1 MNRTA
6 IAKRVGGVLLVL
18 ALAVAAYFFAV
29 RPLCRA
35 VGAAYDLGAA
45 RALTIVGV
53 KAAPE
58 AAGSFLTVAFVALFG
73 SLMIATRGR
82 RGAK

>member
-6 IAKRVGGVLLVL
+6 IAKRVGGALLVL
-18 ALAVAAYFFAV
+18 ALAVAAYFFAA
-29 RPLCRA
+29 RPLFRA
-35 VGAAYDLGAA
+35 FVAAYEQGAAS
-45 RALTIVGV
+45 ALTVVGV
-53 KAAPE
+53 KASPD
-58 AAGSFLTVAFVALFG
+58 AAGDFLTVAFVALFG